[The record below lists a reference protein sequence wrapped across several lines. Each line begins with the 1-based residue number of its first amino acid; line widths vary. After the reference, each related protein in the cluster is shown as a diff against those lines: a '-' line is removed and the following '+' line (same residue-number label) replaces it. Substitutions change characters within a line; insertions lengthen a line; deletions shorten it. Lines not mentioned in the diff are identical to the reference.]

1 LNTKLIAVN
10 LKSQIIEAQVAM
22 PIPAGTCRVWETAH
36 ANLHL
41 SGVGF
46 LIFT

>member
-1 LNTKLIAVN
+1 LNTKLTAVN
-10 LKSQIIEAQVAM
+10 LESHIIEAQVAM
-22 PIPAGTCRVWETAH
+22 PIPAGTCRDWETAH

-46 LIFT
+46 VIFT